1 MKALVFRHNLA
12 REAVSAIGG
21 HVDRHAF
28 VSRLAPVRLEDVNE
42 LPLPAQ
48 DWVRVETTFS
58 GLCGSDV
65 KQILLNG
72 SRDNPLT
79 ALVSFPHVLG
89 HEVVGRR
96 ADTGERVVLNPW
108 LSCTPRGIDPPCPA
122 CQAGRYPWC
131 RNFRSGDLPVS
142 IHLGNCAAAAGAHA
156 ERFGAHVSQLFAIPD
171 DVSDEAAVL
180 ADPVSVSLRSILLA
194 PPPDGQAVLVYGSG
208 TLAFAVIALLRHLY
222 PGTEVWAATR
232 PGARASLATRLGA
245 HAVLSSSPDELV
257 AQVARCLGTTPL
269 VPWSKHDWLQDGPA
283 VVYDTIG
290 STETVE
296 TSLRLLATGG
306 TLVVSG
312 VEPPKRFEWTP
323 LYFKELRV
331 IGSNGFGVEE
341 VGGVAKHAMEHYFNF
356 VADGLDLTP
365 VITHRFP
372 LERWDQAVLA
382 LKDSRRTGAVK
393 VLLEPAAA
401 RLRAAGRSRSRHRS
415 EAGLRTGRRD
425 QFGPCDLPVD
435 DVVGHLGKLAVVVA
449 RVVPQRSECVVHGHG
464 QVLGEHALG
473 LLDDHPAGQGHLE
486 LLGQQV
492 ALPECPFLDQRD
504 RGHLRHGLRQVDLGT
519 GKRLVAAAEQVQR
532 ADDVRAHPQRD
543 GAHRLEARIGRFKR
557 EDRPAGP
564 AAGRVRLDGPAG
576 RERVQTRALG
586 TLELEELK

>member
-1 MKALVFRHNLA
+1 MKALVFRHSLA
-12 REAVSAIGG
+12 REAASTIGG
-21 HVDRHAF
+21 RLDQRAF
-28 VSRLAPVRLEDVNE
+28 VSRLAPVRIEDIE
-42 LPLPAQ
+42 EMPLPAR

-96 ADTGERVVLNPW
+96 QDTGERVVLNPW
-108 LSCTPRGIDPPCPA
+108 LSCGPRGIDPPCEA
-122 CQAGRYPWC
+122 CLAGRYPWC

-194 PPPDGQAVLVYGSG
+194 PPADERPVLVYGSG
-208 TLAFAVIALLRHLY
+208 TLAFAAIALLRHLY
-222 PGTEVWAATR
+222 PATEIWAASR
-232 PGARASLATRLGA
+232 PGARAELATRLGA
-245 HAVLSSSPDELV
+245 KAVLSTTPDELV
-257 AQVARCLGTTPL
+257 AQVAHRVGTTPL
-269 VPWSKHDWLQDGPA
+269 EPWSKHDWLQDGPA

-331 IGSNGFGVEE
+331 IGSNGFGLED
-341 VGGVAKHAMEHYFNF
+341 VGGVTQHAMQHYFGF
-356 VADGLDLTP
+356 VRDGLDLTP

-372 LERWDQAVLA
+372 LDRWAEAVLA
-382 LKDSRRTGAVK
+382 VKNSRRTGAVK
-393 VLLEPAAA
+393 VLL
-401 RLRAAGRSRSRHRS
+401 
-415 EAGLRTGRRD
+415 D
-425 QFGPCDLPVD
+425 
-435 DVVGHLGKLAVVVA
+435 
-449 RVVPQRSECVVHGHG
+449 
-464 QVLGEHALG
+464 
-473 LLDDHPAGQGHLE
+473 PAGG
-486 LLGQQV
+486 
-492 ALPECPFLDQRD
+492 
-504 RGHLRHGLRQVDLGT
+504 
-519 GKRLVAAAEQVQR
+519 
-532 ADDVRAHPQRD
+532 
-543 GAHRLEARIGRFKR
+543 
-557 EDRPAGP
+557 
-564 AAGRVRLDGPAG
+564 
-576 RERVQTRALG
+576 
-586 TLELEELK
+586 

>member
-1 MKALVFRHNLA
+1 VKALVFRHNLA
-12 REAVSAIGG
+12 RETASAVGG
-21 HVDRHAF
+21 RVDQRAY
-28 VSRLAPVRLEDVNE
+28 VSRFAPVRIEDIEE
-42 LPLPAQ
+42 LPLPAK
-48 DWVRVETTFS
+48 DWVRVQTTFS

-65 KQILLNG
+65 KQIILNG

-108 LSCTPRGIDPPCPA
+108 LSCIPRGIDPPCPA

-131 RNFRSGDLPVS
+131 RNFRSGNLPVS

-156 ERFGAHVSQLFAIPD
+156 ERFAAHPSQLFAIPD
-171 DVSDEAAVL
+171 HVSDDAAVL

-194 PPPDGQAVLVYGSG
+194 PPAAGETVLVYGSG

-222 PGTEVWAATR
+222 PDTEIWAATR
-232 PGARASLATRLGA
+232 PGARAELATRLGA

-257 AQVARCLGTTPL
+257 AQVARRMVTTPL
-269 VPWSKHDWLQDGPA
+269 QPWSKHDWLQDGPA

-331 IGSNGFGVEE
+331 IGSNGFGIEE
-341 VGGVAKHAMEHYFNF
+341 VGGIAKHSMEHYFDF
-356 VADGLDLTP
+356 VAAGLDLTP

-372 LERWDQAVLA
+372 LSRWGGAVLA
-382 LKDSRRTGAVK
+382 VKNSRRTGAVK
-393 VLLEPAAA
+393 VLLEPTA
-401 RLRAAGRSRSRHRS
+401 
-415 EAGLRTGRRD
+415 
-425 QFGPCDLPVD
+425 
-435 DVVGHLGKLAVVVA
+435 
-449 RVVPQRSECVVHGHG
+449 
-464 QVLGEHALG
+464 
-473 LLDDHPAGQGHLE
+473 
-486 LLGQQV
+486 
-492 ALPECPFLDQRD
+492 
-504 RGHLRHGLRQVDLGT
+504 
-519 GKRLVAAAEQVQR
+519 
-532 ADDVRAHPQRD
+532 
-543 GAHRLEARIGRFKR
+543 
-557 EDRPAGP
+557 
-564 AAGRVRLDGPAG
+564 
-576 RERVQTRALG
+576 
-586 TLELEELK
+586 

>member
-1 MKALVFRHNLA
+1 VKALVFRHNLA
-12 REAVSAIGG
+12 RETASAVGG
-21 HVDRHAF
+21 RVDQRAY
-28 VSRLAPVRLEDVNE
+28 VSRFAPVRIEDIEE
-42 LPLPAQ
+42 LPLPAK
-48 DWVRVETTFS
+48 DWVRVQTTFS

-65 KQILLNG
+65 KQIILNG

-108 LSCTPRGIDPPCPA
+108 LSCIPRGIDPPCPA

-131 RNFRSGDLPVS
+131 RNFRSGNLPVS

-156 ERFGAHVSQLFAIPD
+156 ERFAAHPSQLFAIPD
-171 DVSDEAAVL
+171 HVSDDAAVL

-194 PPPDGQAVLVYGSG
+194 PPAAGETVLVYGSG

-222 PGTEVWAATR
+222 PDTEIWAATR
-232 PGARASLATRLGA
+232 PGARAELATRLGA

-257 AQVARCLGTTPL
+257 AQVARRMVTTPL
-269 VPWSKHDWLQDGPA
+269 QPWSKHDWLQDGPA

-331 IGSNGFGVEE
+331 IGSNGFGIEE
-341 VGGVAKHAMEHYFNF
+341 VGGIAKHSMEHYFDF
-356 VADGLDLTP
+356 VAAGLDLTS

-372 LERWDQAVLA
+372 LSRWGEAVLA
-382 LKDSRRTGAVK
+382 VKNSRRTGAVK
-393 VLLEPAAA
+393 VLLEPTA
-401 RLRAAGRSRSRHRS
+401 
-415 EAGLRTGRRD
+415 
-425 QFGPCDLPVD
+425 
-435 DVVGHLGKLAVVVA
+435 
-449 RVVPQRSECVVHGHG
+449 
-464 QVLGEHALG
+464 
-473 LLDDHPAGQGHLE
+473 
-486 LLGQQV
+486 
-492 ALPECPFLDQRD
+492 
-504 RGHLRHGLRQVDLGT
+504 
-519 GKRLVAAAEQVQR
+519 
-532 ADDVRAHPQRD
+532 
-543 GAHRLEARIGRFKR
+543 
-557 EDRPAGP
+557 
-564 AAGRVRLDGPAG
+564 
-576 RERVQTRALG
+576 
-586 TLELEELK
+586 